1 MSAST
6 TASWWQYSAWV
17 KNVAR
22 NMRITTPTSVAFE
35 TQIKTFIK
43 YFWNPQTSTGTRPW
57 LADKFMRLSVTA
69 AASQYLGNIDS
80 EPFAVQVKMVEVI
93 GRDLKK
99 IPITDAEKA
108 QADALIALC
117 QNRQYGTGPYF
128 GGVIGSTVTIPS

>member
-17 KNVAR
+17 KNIAR
-22 NMRITTPTSVAFE
+22 NMRITPPTDNSLEA
-35 TQIKTFIK
+35 QIKTFIK
-43 YFWNPQTSTGTRPW
+43 YFWNPQTQTGTRPW

-69 AASQYLGNIDS
+69 AASNYLGDVDQ
-80 EPFAVQVKMVEVI
+80 EPFAVQDKMLEVI

-117 QNRQYGTGPYF
+117 ENRRYGTGPYF